1 MKPYNRPLPV
11 AVGLA
16 LLGAPALAC
25 AAVAA
30 TDLDQ
35 VVVTGTRTD
44 VAIEDSLVPVQVIDR
59 ATIERSQATSLPAL
73 LQGRAGINLTRQ
85 GGPGKLTSLFL
96 RGTESDHVLVLVD
109 GLRIGQATNGMSMLQ
124 DLPIDQI
131 ERVEIVRGPRSSLY
145 GSEAVGGVIQ
155 IFTRA
160 AEPGLR
166 REASLGVGSNRL
178 RHAAVGLSN
187 RGARGWVSAR
197 AGYQETDGI
206 DACRGTAAGWGAGCF
221 ADEPDRDGYRN
232 VSVNLRGGLEM
243 AEGLEVDA
251 HLLQAN
257 NFNEYDGS
265 MYSGNEAE
273 NRQQVLGARARW
285 RARDRLSVTAQL
297 GRTNDDA
304 DSFYAS
310 AAGRSFV
317 STFDTRR
324 DQASVQVDAGFGTDQ
339 LLSAGMD
346 WLRDRLASSTAFD
359 EASRDNLG
367 AFLEYQGRF
376 GAHTMQASLRGDDNQ
391 QFGHHTTGSVGYGLA
406 FGEGWRLT
414 ASAGTGFKAPTFND
428 LYYPGFSN
436 PDLRPEESRSSNL
449 GIARY
454 GDGWNWTVN
463 AFQTRID
470 QLIGYDTGFNLVNI
484 DRARIRGAE
493 ATGFASL
500 AGFDLTAEVSHL
512 DARNDSGG
520 TNDGNR
526 LPRRARNTGRLD
538 VDRAFG
544 PLRVGVSA
552 IGASARHDDV
562 ANSAR
567 LAGYGLLDLRLEYA
581 LAPAWTLRAKVGNVL
596 DRRYETIAW
605 YNQPGREYGLSLH
618 WRPQAR

>member
-1 MKPYNRPLPV
+1 MKPFHLSV

-16 LLGAPALAC
+16 LAGAPSLAC
-25 AAVAA
+25 AAIAA

-59 ATIERSQATSLPAL
+59 AAIERSQATSLPAL
-73 LQGRAGINLTRQ
+73 LQGRAGINLSVQ

-131 ERVEIVRGPRSSLY
+131 ERIEIVRGPRSSLY

-155 IFTRA
+155 VFTRA
-160 AEPGLR
+160 AGPGLR
-166 REASLGVGSNRL
+166 HEVSLGAGSNGL
-178 RHAAVGLSN
+178 RQAGAGLAN

-206 DACRGTAAGWGAGCF
+206 NACRGTAAGWGAGCF

-232 VSVNLRGGLEM
+232 VSVNLRGGLEV
-243 AEGLEVDA
+243 AEGLELDA

-257 NFNEYDGS
+257 SFNEYDGS
-265 MYSGNEAE
+265 VFSGNEAE
-273 NRQQVLGARARW
+273 NRQQVLGARLQWQARE
-285 RARDRLSVTAQL
+285 RVAVKVQA
-297 GRTNDDA
+297 GRSNDDA
-304 DSFYAS
+304 DSYYA
-310 AAGRSFV
+310 GPGMRSHV

-324 DQASVQVDAGFGTDQ
+324 DQASAQVDAGFGTDQ
-339 LLSAGMD
+339 LVSAGVD
-346 WLRDRLASSTAFD
+346 WQRDRLASTTAFD
-359 EASRDNLG
+359 EGSRDNLG
-367 AFLEYQGRF
+367 AFLEYQARF
-376 GAHTMQASLRGDDNQ
+376 GAHTVQASVRGDDNQ
-391 QFGHHTTGSVGYGLA
+391 QFGHHATGSVGYGLA
-406 FGEGWRLT
+406 FGGNWRLT

-436 PDLRPEESRSSNL
+436 PALLPEESRSTNL
-449 GIARY
+449 GIARF
-454 GDGWNWTVN
+454 GDGWNWTLN

-493 ATGFASL
+493 MTGFASL
-500 AGFDLTAEVSHL
+500 AGFDINAELSYL

-544 PLRVGVSA
+544 QLRVGISA

-567 LAGYGLLDLRLEYA
+567 LAGYGLVDLRVEYA
-581 LAPAWTLRAKVGNVL
+581 LAPAWTLQARAGNVF

-605 YNQPGREYGLSLH
+605 YNQPGREYALSLH
-618 WRPQAR
+618 WRPRAH